1 MAKWLRLLLVG
12 CLLAGLMACG
22 KPQARPSGGLTAPP
36 EPAPAGGEGIILPE
50 GGSTKEVEVE
60 VDAEGDSLSV
70 KEVVVRGPDG
80 TRWQKKVAD
89 EERHLLDLE
98 ACYNYAHAQVRHD
111 EQIWVDRNAAF
122 DNITTDS
129 RYSQMQRQQDA
140 YEFSKR
146 QGRLINSCMVGKGY
160 YKL

>member
-1 MAKWLRLLLVG
+1 MVHWLRPLLAG
-12 CLLAGLMACG
+12 CLLAGLVACSQ
-22 KPQARPSGGLTAPP
+22 PQTRPSGGLVAPP
-36 EPAPAGGEGIILPE
+36 EPAAGEVIVLPE
-50 GGSTKEVEVE
+50 GGNSEEIELEVE
-60 VDAEGDSLSV
+60 AEGDRLTV

-80 TRWQKKVAD
+80 TRWQNKVAD
-89 EERHLLDLE
+89 DKQHRLDLE

-129 RYSQMQRQQDA
+129 RYSQMQLQQDA
-140 YEFSKR
+140 FEFSKR

>member
-1 MAKWLRLLLVG
+1 MVHWLRLLLAG
-12 CLLAGLMACG
+12 CLLAGLMACSG
-22 KPQARPSGGLTAPP
+22 PQTRPPGGLAVPP
-36 EPAPAGGEGIILPE
+36 ESEPAAGEGIVLPE
-50 GGSTKEVEVE
+50 VGSGEDLEVEL
-60 VDAEGDSLSV
+60 DAEGERLTV
-70 KEVVVRGPDG
+70 KEIVVRGPDG
-80 TRWQKKVAD
+80 TRWQNKVAD
-89 EERHLLDLE
+89 DEQHRLDLE

-129 RYSQMQRQQDA
+129 RYSQMQLQQDA
-140 YEFSKR
+140 FEFSKR